1 VKYKLVVHTIKEKK
15 NSSLHSDHVT
25 VLAIENIIE
34 SPKIKNKFIKQIC
47 KIYVINSKTSL
58 EFHYMETNLI
68 IR

>member
-1 VKYKLVVHTIKEKK
+1 VKYKLVFHTMKEKK
-15 NSSLHSDHVT
+15 NSSLHSDVT

-58 EFHYMETNLI
+58 EFHYMENNVI